1 MKAKKVISKVSS
13 TALALALALAV
24 SSTARLAQNP
34 AYCGGSSSTS
44 TSSSKKT
51 STQVSNDEYLKNLE
65 KTHTVGASGYQI
77 AQYPANP
84 QIGLGTV
91 GDIPNDGCPTLWSA
105 SYAASKA
112 DPYALAEHLGIN
124 YLNK

>member
-34 AYCGGSSSTS
+34 AYGGGSSSTS

-51 STQVSNDEYLKNLE
+51 STQVSSEILKN
-65 KTHTVGASGYQI
+65 VGQTNSAGSSGYRI
-77 AQYPANP
+77 EQYPANP
-84 QIGLGTV
+84 QIGLGSV
-91 GDIPNDGCPTLWSA
+91 ADIPNDGCPTLWSA